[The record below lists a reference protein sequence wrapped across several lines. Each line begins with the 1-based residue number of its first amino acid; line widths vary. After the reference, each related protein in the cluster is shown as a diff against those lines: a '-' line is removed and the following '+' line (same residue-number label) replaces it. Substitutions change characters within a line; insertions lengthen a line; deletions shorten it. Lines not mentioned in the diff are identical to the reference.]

1 MAFLQRAMASAGTNS
16 KKGRTP
22 ELSVDPATGRID
34 KEHHLAVITDVEMK
48 ALNYLKNKDKEAGR
62 RSGFGPELQ
71 EFASRDTG
79 KKPDMVSVSGI
90 KVPSLN
96 DFGAGSD
103 DDPYSGNNNPGGGSW
118 DSPED
123 SQTEQNISRSEAAWQ
138 AAQKGYDYVT
148 GRPLHGGG
156 DDDRQGRG
164 YSRPENRSET
174 KEYSGDKPTLRG
186 LYDAVSGGQSAI
198 DSYLAGFAEST
209 SSYTNETGGTT
220 TVTTKGLDHGISST
234 IKMSDLIKDSKG
246 NFIGW
251 RKDDGSASLKDNP
264 EFAVD
269 SDGNWHFVGKDS
281 VSGYGGDGNFQAID
295 KDGNTKEIGA
305 RTFEEA
311 LGFDQEALDK
321 AIKDRADRITEM
333 EQRQE
338 YYGGT
343 YDPSTGRFTGGK
355 EQEAYAEAETYE
367 QAVKESLKSAKKGFD
382 ENVSKAKQ
390 VYGEELQKSREIASE
405 QEALLR
411 DDFYDTRQEE
421 LGKVQRD
428 IKGYRGRVSELADRG
443 TDTYAGARTSGLYAS
458 AVEEVDSSAEA
469 EKNRLKAMFSERGI
483 SINSPMAIKMLKD
496 VNDQARSDKL
506 RAKRDALMNQVAM
519 ADEQARSRIGYYGEA
534 ANIAGKEIGAIE
546 SRVAVRGDRLSRL
559 SEAAKSRL
567 EAGQS
572 AGAFYGEIG
581 SGVGRFYQGQASA
594 LADRSDKMFSRGS
607 YFGTKAVDLNAA
619 RLADALDRQ
628 YGQED
633 KQAAAMQ
640 MRISKYGTDKEA
652 DLAEKL
658 AQLQAKYSGATGSD
672 KSGGRSGL
680 FTLLGGVAGGYF
692 GASAGPA
699 GIASG
704 ASAGMGI
711 GAAADSFFNWG

>member
-1 MAFLQRAMASAGTNS
+1 MASRKATPKNKGGAGTLETT
-16 KKGRTP
+16 KRFTA
-22 ELSVDPATGRID
+22 DPNTGRID
-34 KEHHLAVITDVEMK
+34 KDHHLAFITDTELK
-48 ALNYLKNKDKEAGR
+48 ALNYLKDQDRARGYS
-62 RSGFGPELQ
+62 SGSGPELKDL
-71 EFASRDTG
+71 ASRDTG
-79 KKPDMVSVSGI
+79 ESLQYVEVDGKR
-90 KVPSLN
+90 VPSLN
-96 DFGAGSD
+96 DAGWNDSSD
-103 DDPYSGNNNPGGGSW
+103 
-118 DSPED
+118 ED
-123 SQTEQNISRSEAAWQ
+123 SVMGDDSTDPNSGTQESHYYTESEQEWVKKAIEDSWR
-138 AAQKGYDYVT
+138 T
-148 GRPLHGGG
+148 G
-156 DDDRQGRG
+156 DDRQGTG
-164 YSRPENRSET
+164 YSRPQDRSET
-174 KEYSGDKPTLRG
+174 KEYSGDKPTLKG

-251 RKDDGSASLKDNP
+251 RKEDGSASLKDNP

-321 AIKDRADRITEM
+321 AVKDRADRITEM

-367 QAVKESLKSAKKGFD
+367 QAVKDSLKSAKKGFD

-594 LADRSDKMFSRGS
+594 QADRSDKMFSRGS

-692 GASAGPA
+692 GSSAGPA
-699 GIASG
+699 GAASG